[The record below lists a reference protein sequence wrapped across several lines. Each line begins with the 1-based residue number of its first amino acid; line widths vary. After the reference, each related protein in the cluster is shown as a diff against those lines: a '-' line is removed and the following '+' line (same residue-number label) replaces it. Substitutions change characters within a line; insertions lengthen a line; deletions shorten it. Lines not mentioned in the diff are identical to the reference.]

1 MYTTV
6 TCLQPC
12 VVSFPF
18 FVSPFSVIQIVLFD
32 AESHSSYPKDPIYF
46 SYQHLDYKN
55 RRNNRFKIRLKNN
68 KLWPMFTFVTWIFL
82 VHLYLFEDTMVWDLK
97 VKQTSWSWPNS
108 QFTCEQPSS
117 SLLKSCTYKLIDS
130 PSLVLWPRYFKTPSA
145 FSFLSCSAFF
155 SASYSAFVFA
165 PWSKIWAFNYYIN
178 HGWNFIASSTGI
190 FIEQLIFSDHL
201 GPQMTVV
208 EDI

>member
-68 KLWPMFTFVTWIFL
+68 KL
-82 VHLYLFEDTMVWDLK
+82 
-97 VKQTSWSWPNS
+97 
-108 QFTCEQPSS
+108 
-117 SLLKSCTYKLIDS
+117 
-130 PSLVLWPRYFKTPSA
+130 
-145 FSFLSCSAFF
+145 
-155 SASYSAFVFA
+155 
-165 PWSKIWAFNYYIN
+165 
-178 HGWNFIASSTGI
+178 
-190 FIEQLIFSDHL
+190 
-201 GPQMTVV
+201 
-208 EDI
+208 